1 VENSLTKQKNSRLG
15 ATAAIPIGKRQSL
28 KFGYSNGTYIR
39 YGGNY
44 QNVSV
49 ARQYPWLGDLTDGKQ
64 DLNKEVVGLVKDDSS
79 LSACRAK
86 QSALSILTGY
96 KARLSS

>member
-44 QNVSV
+44 
-49 ARQYPWLGDLTDGKQ
+49 
-64 DLNKEVVGLVKDDSS
+64 
-79 LSACRAK
+79 
-86 QSALSILTGY
+86 
-96 KARLSS
+96 